1 MIVQQ
6 RRGLR
11 DVSALAKLVPAQI
24 KPSGFVVRFA
34 LMAAALL
41 LLAPAVLSDF
51 RLSLLAKFL
60 CFAIIALG
68 IGLAWGQGG
77 MLVLGQGLFFGLGGY
92 CMGMHMKIVDA
103 GPGNLP
109 DILTYSGKYETLPW
123 LWKPFASAWFA
134 VPMAILLPMAIAAL
148 LGAAIFRQRIR
159 GAYFAILSQ
168 ALAGAFVIVIV
179 GNLSLTG
186 GTNGLTNFQS
196 FFGLSVDD
204 PADQRILYF
213 IVAIVLLL
221 VFLATRSLV
230 LARYGRLLIASRDDE
245 DRVRFLGYDPAR
257 IKLVAY
263 VLAAGMAGLAGA
275 LFVPVVGI
283 ISPAL
288 LGIVPSIE
296 MVIWVA
302 LGGRT
307 VLAWAAAG
315 AVIVNWAK
323 TSISEQFPSGWLYLQ
338 GLLFVV
344 VILFLPKG
352 IAGARRAR
360 ERVHRP
366 RVPLRRRAARPRRR
380 GAATVDDDVRSDAL
394 ARRRSRDAKPKE
406 VAMSK
411 ALLEIRDLVV
421 AFEAFHAIDG
431 LDLTLHEHEVRF
443 VIGPNGAGKTTLI
456 DSITNLVRPTS
467 GSIMFAGEEL
477 VGRKEHEIV
486 RAGIGRTFQK
496 PSVFDELTVLENV
509 DIAATFR
516 LPFRSLLRRRK
527 GISDEVAEALDV
539 GEPPRA
545 ARRPRGLAVARPEAV
560 AGGRDG
566 ARPEAAAAAA
576 RRAGRRHDR
585 EGAPAHRRA
594 HHADRER
601 GHDGARHRAR
611 HGLRAPLRAQG
622 DGHARG
628 QDPHRGDGRRG
639 AAATRPCAR
648 STSAARATRAAPRRC
663 SHDRCATCR

>member
-1 MIVQQ
+1 MT
-6 RRGLR
+6 
-11 DVSALAKLVPAQI
+11 ALAKWLPSSTP
-24 KPSGFVVRFA
+24 KPSAFLVRFS
-34 LMAAALL
+34 LMAVTLL
-41 LLAPAVLSDF
+41 LIAPAVLSDF

-60 CFAIIALG
+60 CFAIIAVG

-109 DILTYSGKYETLPW
+109 DILTYSGKYETLPA
-123 LWKPFASAWFA
+123 LWKPFSSAWFA

-186 GTNGLTNFQS
+186 GTNGLTNFQN
-196 FFGLSVDD
+196 FFGLSVVD

-213 IVAIVLLL
+213 VVAVVLLL
-221 VFLATRSLV
+221 VFLMTRALV
-230 LARYGRLLIASRDDE
+230 LGRYGRLLIASRDDE

-302 LGGRT
+302 LGGR
-307 VLAWAAAG
+307 LAIAWAAAG

-323 TSISEQFPSGWLYLQ
+323 SSISEQFPSTWLYLQ

-352 IAGARRAR
+352 IAGLVENVRRYLGPR
-360 ERVHRP
+360 MPQRGGRP
-366 RVPLRRRAARPRRR
+366 RVAKRRRVS
-380 GAATVDDDVRSDAL
+380 ATAGSAP
-394 ARRRSRDAKPKE
+394 PKE
-406 VAMSK
+406 VA
-411 ALLEIRDLVV
+411 
-421 AFEAFHAIDG
+421 
-431 LDLTLHEHEVRF
+431 
-443 VIGPNGAGKTTLI
+443 
-456 DSITNLVRPTS
+456 
-467 GSIMFAGEEL
+467 
-477 VGRKEHEIV
+477 
-486 RAGIGRTFQK
+486 
-496 PSVFDELTVLENV
+496 
-509 DIAATFR
+509 
-516 LPFRSLLRRRK
+516 
-527 GISDEVAEALDV
+527 
-539 GEPPRA
+539 
-545 ARRPRGLAVARPEAV
+545 
-560 AGGRDG
+560 
-566 ARPEAAAAAA
+566 
-576 RRAGRRHDR
+576 
-585 EGAPAHRRA
+585 
-594 HHADRER
+594 
-601 GHDGARHRAR
+601 
-611 HGLRAPLRAQG
+611 
-622 DGHARG
+622 
-628 QDPHRGDGRRG
+628 
-639 AAATRPCAR
+639 
-648 STSAARATRAAPRRC
+648 
-663 SHDRCATCR
+663 

>member
-1 MIVQQ
+1 M
-6 RRGLR
+6 
-11 DVSALAKLVPAQI
+11 SAVAKLLPARLT
-24 KPSGFVVRFA
+24 PSGFLVRFA
-34 LMAAALL
+34 LVAVSLL
-41 LLAPAVLSDF
+41 LIAPAVLSDF

-60 CFAIIALG
+60 CFAIIAVG

-109 DILTYSGKYETLPW
+109 DILSYSGKYETLPA
-123 LWKPFASAWFA
+123 LWKPFTSAWFA
-134 VPMAILLPMAIAAL
+134 VPMAMLLPMAIAAL

-186 GTNGLTNFQS
+186 GTNGLTNFQT
-196 FFGLSVDD
+196 FFGLSVSS
-204 PADQRILYF
+204 PSDQRIVYF
-213 IVAIVLLL
+213 IVAITLLL
-221 VFLATRSLV
+221 VFLGTRSLV
-230 LARYGRLLIASRDDE
+230 LSRYGRLLIASRDDE

-307 VLAWAAAG
+307 ALAWAAAG

-323 TSISEQFPSGWLYLQ
+323 SSISEQFPSTWLYLQ

-352 IAGARRAR
+352 IAGVDRAPQAARAARAAARRA
-360 ERVHRP
+360 P
-366 RVPLRRRAARPRRR
+366 APGAGGRRAGAGLDRED
-380 GAATVDDDVRSDAL
+380 GAAADTGGDPVSDV
-394 ARRRSRDAKPKE
+394 
-406 VAMSK
+406 
-411 ALLEIRDLVV
+411 LLEIRDLVV
-421 AFEAFHAIDG
+421 AFDAFHAIDG

-467 GSIMFAGEEL
+467 GSIRFAGEEL
-477 VGRKEHEIV
+477 VGQKEFAIV

-509 DIAATFR
+509 DLAASFR

-527 GISDEVAEALDV
+527 GMSDAVAELLESVNLTEHAENPAGSLSHGQKQWLEVAMVLVQQPRLLLLDEPVAGMTEKERLHTGELITQIASEGTTVLVIEHDMDFVRRFAHKVTVMHEGKILTEGTVAEVQRNETVREVYLGRPRDARGAAEAL
-539 GEPPRA
+539 A
-545 ARRPRGLAVARPEAV
+545 
-560 AGGRDG
+560 
-566 ARPEAAAAAA
+566 
-576 RRAGRRHDR
+576 
-585 EGAPAHRRA
+585 
-594 HHADRER
+594 
-601 GHDGARHRAR
+601 
-611 HGLRAPLRAQG
+611 
-622 DGHARG
+622 
-628 QDPHRGDGRRG
+628 
-639 AAATRPCAR
+639 
-648 STSAARATRAAPRRC
+648 
-663 SHDRCATCR
+663 